1 MLHTQMTRGITV
13 GVDVG
18 AKRRTTSDV
27 PPAAHQASNID
38 VINRST
44 AEKSDF
50 LFFISPFFGFY
61 FSSTVTRSSLCQM
74 RFALFIL
81 LYLFFVC
88 DKHTSVAVYSR
99 WTSSNAPCLVPCV
112 CRVSLNSFL
121 FLSGPILWVGGWK
134 WDMERIWGRY

>member
-81 LYLFFVC
+81 LYFVFC
-88 DKHTSVAVYSR
+88 MTNTQVCIWPFIADG
-99 WTSSNAPCLVPCV
+99 LVVTPHA
-112 CRVSLNSFL
+112 
-121 FLSGPILWVGGWK
+121 
-134 WDMERIWGRY
+134 